1 MQVEARYF
9 DGQSSR
15 AQHLLVSFSESGLLG
30 ESEEGIVVL
39 NWPFEDLRDESNPPI
54 AREVNLS
61 IDQHSQERLI
71 IEDVFFI
78 QDLRDRAPKLS
89 KRRKGPAG
97 WWKPVVGWT
106 VTGVVALVLLFMY
119 GLPLLATGIAKT
131 LPEKTRTSIGIAVE
145 QSIINTFATRPKNKS
160 ENSDPESLESVCH
173 DATGQKALDDL
184 IERFIANSDADL
196 PPVNVTVLKSK
207 IPNAFA
213 LPGGRMV
220 IMSALIEMADHPNA
234 IASVLA
240 HEFGHLEERH
250 PMDVFVRNVGL
261 ATIFSVAFGDVS
273 GGTILAAVGQ
283 YALGAAYSRDFEEAA
298 DKRARDL
305 FSALDYDS
313 RPVIELFKKLRTKYP
328 ESEYFS
334 IFSSHPHMDERIQAL
349 KDDPTGAGRA
359 FTDTEWKAI
368 KFMCKEEG

>member
-1 MQVEARYF
+1 MQVGARYF
-9 DGQSSR
+9 DGQSSK
-15 AQHLLVSFSESGLLG
+15 AQSLLVSFSDNGLVG
-30 ESEEGIVVL
+30 ENEEGVVVL
-39 NWPFEDLRDESNPPI
+39 YWSYEDLRDESNPPT
-54 AREVNLS
+54 AKEVNLS
-61 IDQHSQERLI
+61 VAQHSLERLI

-78 QDLRDRAPKLS
+78 QDLRERAPRLS
-89 KRRKGPAG
+89 KRRKGPKG

-106 VTGVVALVLLFMY
+106 VTGIAALVLLFMY
-119 GLPLLATGIAKT
+119 GLPLLATGIAKV
-131 LPEKTRTSIGIAVE
+131 LPEKTRMTIGIAVE
-145 QSIINTFATRPKNKS
+145 QSIINTFATKPKNKGK
-160 ENSDPESLESVCH
+160 NSDPEKPESVCQ
-173 DATGQKALDDL
+173 DAKGQKALEDL
-184 IERFIANSDADL
+184 IDRFIANSDANL
-196 PPVNVTVLKSK
+196 PPIKVTVVRSK

-220 IMSALIEMADHPNA
+220 VMSSLIEMADHPNA

-240 HEFGHLEERH
+240 HEFGHLEDRH

-283 YALGAAYSRDFEEAA
+283 YALGAAYSREFEEVA

-305 FSALDYDS
+305 FLALNYDS
-313 RPVIELFKKLRTKYP
+313 KPVIGLFEKLKKKYP
-328 ESEYFS
+328 ESEYLS

-349 KDDPTGAGRA
+349 KDERTGTERA

-368 KFMCKEEG
+368 KFMCKKEN